1 MSETLQT
8 AKEEVQQ
15 ELDVLK
21 PGYKLSK
28 LKLTEEDKNLYA
40 ESLAT
45 GNPFSHKFENG
56 PLNVVFRDR
65 TKRETDIIGRQTDK
79 AYNEGRIFSPAEYA
93 NQFNLGCLYYQLED
107 VNGIKQ
113 NRNYPSSVW
122 DMKDFDLLSEIDKGY
137 LGGLTSSVLFTLMAM
152 MTQFNQK
159 LFDLSKEVL
168 SGNFST
174 PAKDS

>member
-1 MSETLQT
+1 MNETLQT

-15 ELDVLK
+15 ELDVVK
-21 PGYKLSK
+21 PGYQLPR
-28 LKLTEEDKNLYA
+28 LELTEEDRNLYT
-40 ESLAT
+40 ESLAS
-45 GNPFSHKFENG
+45 GNPFSHVFENG
-56 PLNVVFRDR
+56 PLRVKFRDR

-79 AYNEGRIFSPAEYA
+79 AYNDGKIFSPAEYA
-93 NQFNLGCLYYQLED
+93 NQFNLGCLYYQLEE
-107 VNGIKQ
+107 VNGILQ
-113 NRNYPSSVW
+113 NKNYPASVW
-122 DMKDFDLLSEIDKGY
+122 DMKDFDLFSEIDKSYVGS
-137 LGGLTSSVLFTLMAM
+137 LTSSVLFTLMAM